1 MANSWQVSFLL
12 LLIPLS
18 QRLLASG
25 ESIDVNAMKQGWVK
39 IQHELAYASGRFN
52 FAINYSGAKS
62 PPDQS
67 FQFQIN
73 GELAKRIEPV
83 SKNGEEIVTL
93 WTKEGSYVLRKPPG
107 EKWMIAKSSRV
118 GDWQGESPIR
128 ACSRSIAI
136 LSAPLLFLINSKDFK
151 ITKLEREDDGHVILD
166 IEYLKKFSEFEL
178 SKIDPNTS
186 EKPTFDRVSI
196 RLDADNNFR
205 ILNYR
210 LTRTLASGATERV
223 KVEYSYGNS
232 ETPFLPSAQEL
243 VFLAADEKQVL
254 TKFITTFSDTSRE
267 RVPESEFTLEHYGL
281 STPDT
286 VSTSWSTVI
295 SSILGAFVFLVLAV
309 RFFRRQ

>member
-1 MANSWQVSFLL
+1 MANSWQAFFLL
-12 LLIPLS
+12 VLIPMTQPLF
-18 QRLLASG
+18 
-25 ESIDVNAMKQGWVK
+25 ESSEPIDIDEMKQGWTT
-39 IQHELAYASGRFN
+39 IQDELANTSGRFHFSVSYKN
-52 FAINYSGAKS
+52 AKS

-107 EKWMIAKSSRV
+107 EKWMIAKRSRV

-128 ACSRSIAI
+128 ACSRSITI
-136 LSAPLLFLINSKDFK
+136 LSAPLLFLTSSKEFS
-151 ITKLEREDDGHVILD
+151 ITKLEREDANTVLLEM
-166 IEYLKKFSEFEL
+166 EYLGKFSQVDRKKL
-178 SKIDPNTS
+178 DPNSS
-186 EKPTFDRVSI
+186 EHSTFDRVSI

-223 KVEYSYGNS
+223 KVDYSYGNS
-232 ETPFLPSAQEL
+232 ETPFLPSTAEL
-243 VFLAADEKQVL
+243 VYLAADEKQVL
-254 TKFITTFSDTSRE
+254 TKFLTTFSETTRE

-281 STPDT
+281 STSDAD
-286 VSTSWSTVI
+286 SISWRTLTF
-295 SSILGAFVFLVLAV
+295 SILGAFVFLVLAI
-309 RFFRRQ
+309 RFFHRR

>member
-1 MANSWQVSFLL
+1 MANSWQLFFLL
-12 LLIPLS
+12 VLIPIP
-18 QRLLASG
+18 QRSLAS
-25 ESIDVNAMKQGWVK
+25 SDPIDINAMKQGWIT
-39 IQHELAYASGRFN
+39 IQDELANASGRFN
-52 FAINYSGAKS
+52 FSISYSNAKS

-73 GELAKRIEPV
+73 GELAKRIDPV

-93 WTKEGSYVLRKPPG
+93 WTKEGAYVLRKPPG
-107 EKWMIAKSSRV
+107 EKWIIAKRSRV

-136 LSAPLLFLINSKDFK
+136 LSAPLSFLINSKDFK
-151 ITKLEREDDGHVILD
+151 ITKLEREDDRNVVLE
-166 IEYLKKFSEFEL
+166 IEYLKKYSEFEL
-178 SKIDPNTS
+178 KNVDPNTS
-186 EKPTFDRVSI
+186 EKPTFDRASI

-210 LTRTLASGATERV
+210 LTRTLGSGKTERV

-232 ETPFLPSAQEL
+232 QTPFLPSAQEL
-243 VFLAADEKQVL
+243 VYLAADEKQVL
-254 TKFITTFSDTSRE
+254 TKFLTTFSETTRE

-281 STPDT
+281 STPDP
-286 VSTSWSTVI
+286 VSMSWWTVI
-295 SSILGAFVFLVLAV
+295 SSILGAFLFLVLAL